1 MFVLLDQACRGTM
14 RRILI
19 GIGLIVLASCKKTE
33 ATDKEHLIK
42 AFHEA
47 AQRLRLEEENVNRII
62 NQIAKDC
69 EAKGQ
74 TTQLNRFGDPV
85 CVDKTQEKK

>member
-1 MFVLLDQACRGTM
+1 MQ
-14 RRILI
+14 RILTV
-19 GIGLIVLASCKKTE
+19 LVMIVIASCKKTE

-47 AQRLRLEEENVNRII
+47 AQRLRIEEENVNRII

-74 TTQLNRFGDPV
+74 QVQLNRFGDPI
-85 CVDKTQEKK
+85 CIDKSQEKK

>member
-1 MFVLLDQACRGTM
+1 M

-19 GIGLIVLASCKKTE
+19 GIGLIALASCKKTE

-47 AQRLRLEEENVNRII
+47 AQRLRIEEENVNRII

-74 TTQLNRFGDPV
+74 QVQLNRFGDPI
-85 CVDKTQEKK
+85 CIDKTQDKK

>member
-1 MFVLLDQACRGTM
+1 MQ
-14 RRILI
+14 RILI
-19 GIGLIVLASCKKTE
+19 VLIGLVILASCKKTE

-47 AQRLRLEEENVNRII
+47 AQRLRLEEENVNKII